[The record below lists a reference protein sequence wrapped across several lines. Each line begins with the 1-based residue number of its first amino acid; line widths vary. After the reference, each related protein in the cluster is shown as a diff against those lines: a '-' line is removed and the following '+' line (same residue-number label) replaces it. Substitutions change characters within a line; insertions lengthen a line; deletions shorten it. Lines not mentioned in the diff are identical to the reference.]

1 MSRARELAKVGGKNQ
16 QVIAGLSSHV
26 GVSTFAADVSMFG
39 DLSVLG
45 DLAVTGDLS
54 YDEVTA
60 SNQRITGISTL
71 TFLKATTVNVSAGL
85 TAASAQISDLTSGRV
100 VIAGTGGEL
109 QDNSALTFS
118 GGTLSATTFSG
129 NLPTSDLTGTIT
141 NAQLAGNIA
150 NSKLVNDSVSFGG
163 VSVDLGASDAT
174 PAFDLQDATN
184 LPTTSLTGTITNA
197 QLAGSIANSKL
208 TNDSVSFGGVSVD
221 LGSSDATP
229 AFNLADATGL
239 PISTGV
245 AGLANNVATFL
256 ATPSSSNLR
265 SVVTDETGSGAL
277 VFGTSPTIATPDV
290 TGRAT
295 MDDITLSG
303 GVVVGAGLT
312 VSGNL
317 VVNGTTTTINSTTI
331 SVDDK
336 HLELGATS
344 SPSDTSANGGGIILK
359 GDSDHTILWQN
370 DNDQWEFSENINL
383 VSGKTFQIADT
394 SVLSATTLGSGVV
407 NSSLT
412 SVGTIAS
419 GVWQGTAIANAYL
432 ANSTVSFGGIS
443 LALGASDATPAF
455 DLSDATDYPTSSLV
469 GTITNAQLAGSIANS
484 KLSNSTVGVVAGNGL
499 SGGGTASLG
508 GSVSLAI
515 NVDDSSIQLSSDELS
530 VKSLGITNAMLAG
543 SIVNS
548 KLANNSVSY
557 GGVELALGASDLTP
571 AFNLA
576 DATNYPTSSL
586 VGTITNAQLAGSIA
600 ASKLAGS
607 IGNSLL
613 SNSSISLGG
622 VSVSL
627 GGSNATPA
635 FDLSDATDYPTSSLV
650 GTITNAQLAGGIA
663 ASKLAGSIGNSLLS
677 NSSVSYGGV
686 SLALG
691 ASDATPAFDLSDA
704 TDYPTSSL
712 VGTITNAQLAGSIAA
727 SKLAGGIGNSLLSN
741 SSISLGGVSVS
752 LGGSDATPA
761 FDLSDATN
769 YPTSSLSGTITN
781 AQLAGSIANSKLA
794 TSGVSA
800 GAYGSSSAIPII
812 TVNNRGIVTS
822 ASTTA
827 IDTTSIADGDTSVTA
842 SDAGSSGS
850 TVDVTIDNSIVSS
863 FLGSGFD
870 VTGNITVSGTV
881 DGRDVASD
889 GSKLD
894 GIESGADVTDA
905 TNVNAAGA
913 VMNSDTSTAAMSFV
927 TDQDNMSGNS
937 ATKVPT
943 QQSVKAY
950 VDTSINNLVNG
961 APGALDTLNELA
973 AALGDDSDFS
983 TTITSSIA
991 TKLPLAGGTM
1001 TGNIVMSGSQTVDG
1015 RDLSVD
1021 GAKLDGIES
1030 GATADQ
1036 SAAEILALIKTV
1048 DGSGSGLDADT
1059 LDGVSSGSFLRSD
1072 TGDTKTS
1079 GNLTFNDDVKARF
1092 GSGGDL
1098 HVYHDGSNSILH
1110 NDTGNLKVEIDSS
1123 NNSDIQI
1130 LNNNTT
1136 TISNHSFSYSAKFI
1150 SGGSV
1155 ELYEAGTKKFETT
1168 SSGVSVSGNIAVSGT
1183 VDGRDVATDGSKLDG
1198 IESGATADQTA
1209 SEILTLLKTV
1219 DGSGSG
1225 LDADTLDGISSGN
1238 FLRSNTSD
1246 TFSGTLTMSGNIIP
1260 NANGTRDLGSSST
1273 RWANVYSSDLDLSNE
1288 AKGPN
1293 SIDGTWGSYLIEEGE
1308 EHLYITNRR
1317 SGKKFRFLMEEV

>member
-1 MSRARELAKVGGKNQ
+1 
-16 QVIAGLSSHV
+16 
-26 GVSTFAADVSMFG
+26 
-39 DLSVLG
+39 
-45 DLAVTGDLS
+45 
-54 YDEVTA
+54 
-60 SNQRITGISTL
+60 
-71 TFLKATTVNVSAGL
+71 
-85 TAASAQISDLTSGRV
+85 
-100 VIAGTGGEL
+100 
-109 QDNSALTFS
+109 
-118 GGTLSATTFSG
+118 
-129 NLPTSDLTGTIT
+129 
-141 NAQLAGNIA
+141 
-150 NSKLVNDSVSFGG
+150 
-163 VSVDLGASDAT
+163 
-174 PAFDLQDATN
+174 
-184 LPTTSLTGTITNA
+184 
-197 QLAGSIANSKL
+197 
-208 TNDSVSFGGVSVD
+208 
-221 LGSSDATP
+221 
-229 AFNLADATGL
+229 
-239 PISTGV
+239 
-245 AGLANNVATFL
+245 
-256 ATPSSSNLR
+256 
-265 SVVTDETGSGAL
+265 
-277 VFGTSPTIATPDV
+277 
-290 TGRAT
+290 

-344 SPSDTSANGGGIILK
+344 SPSDTSANGGGVILK

-370 DNDQWEFSENINL
+370 DNDQWEFSENVNL
-383 VSGKTFQIADT
+383 VSGKTFQIADA

-548 KLANNSVSY
+548 KLANNTVSY

-607 IGNSLL
+607 IGNS
-613 SNSSISLGG
+613 
-622 VSVSL
+622 
-627 GGSNATPA
+627 
-635 FDLSDATDYPTSSLV
+635 
-650 GTITNAQLAGGIA
+650 
-663 ASKLAGSIGNSLLS
+663 KLS

-741 SSISLGGVSVS
+741 SDISLGGVSVS
-752 LGGSDATPA
+752 LGGSNATPA

-822 ASTTA
+822 ATTTA

-850 TVDVTIDNSIVSS
+850 TVDVTIDNSEVSS
-863 FLGSGFD
+863 FSGSGFD

-913 VMNSDTSTAAMSFV
+913 VMNSDTSVAAMSFV

-1036 SAAEILALIKTV
+1036 SAAEILTLIKTV
-1048 DGSGSGLDADT
+1048 DGPGSGLNADT

-1079 GNLTFNDDVKARF
+1079 GNLTFNDDVKARL

-1098 HVYHDGSNSILH
+1098 NLYHDGSNSYIH

-1123 NNSDIQI
+1123 NSSDIQI
-1130 LNNNTT
+1130 VNNNST

-1209 SEILTLLKTV
+1209 AEILALIKTV

-1225 LDADTLDGISSGN
+1225 LDADTLDGITSAN

-1260 NANGTRDLGSSST
+1260 NANGTRNLGSSST